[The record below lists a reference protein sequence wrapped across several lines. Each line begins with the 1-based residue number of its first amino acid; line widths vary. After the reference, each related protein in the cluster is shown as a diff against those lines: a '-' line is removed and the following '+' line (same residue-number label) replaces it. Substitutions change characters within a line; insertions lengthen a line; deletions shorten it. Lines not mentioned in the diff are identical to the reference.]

1 MRIPMAP
8 SLGKAGFSLIEALIV
23 VVIMGLLL
31 ALVTPRIRDTTLTT
45 EVRNARAAVANL
57 YARARMVAVQQRK
70 TATLRFNGNQVYV
83 TVPVGAVLD
92 TVGAVTDLGSQY
104 GVTLTASGN
113 VTVLPTGLVN
123 AAAPITWK
131 VTKSGKSDSLMIT
144 GYGRMQ

>member
-1 MRIPMAP
+1 MRTRQPP
-8 SLGKAGFSLIEALIV
+8 PQGRAGFTLLETMIA

-31 ALVTPRIRDTTLTT
+31 AMAMPRIRDTMLGT

-57 YARARMVAVQQRK
+57 YARARMVALQQRK
-70 TATLRFNGNQVYV
+70 TATLTCNGNQVFI
-83 TVPVGAVLD
+83 TVPLGAGLD
-92 TVGAVTDLGSQY
+92 TVGAVMDLGAQY
-104 GVTLTASGN
+104 GVTLTASGD

-131 VTKSGKSDSLMIT
+131 VSKSGKSDSLMIT